1 MLISHDQTDRPLS
14 VARTLTLILL
24 GSVVVSGSAGC
35 ITSGRGGIT
44 PGQLPDKW
52 IAPSAASL
60 RPVDLSLLRREPLVE
75 HVVRPGDVVGV
86 YVEGILSGEE
96 LSSGGAELPNYLLA
110 PEGRE
115 SLVESPAIGQPI
127 LVQTD
132 GHIALPQIG
141 PVEVAGRSL
150 EQSAEAIRS
159 AYIASGTLKDDPSK
173 SYVQFSLIRQRP
185 NQVLVLRED
194 APVTS
199 PTLTRRD
206 TYVMAS
212 QGSGAA
218 IELPADESDLLH
230 ALVATGGLPGEDA
243 STNVWI
249 LRGAAE
255 GDLQSA
261 ISACENGCLPAEVR
275 HTVIPLRVPYDAP
288 LPFTR
293 EDVLLDDGD
302 VVYVEKRKE
311 QVYYT
316 GGLLSAG
323 RIPLPRD
330 EDIDVLEAIALSN
343 IGVGGPA
350 GVNAQASLFRSGPGN
365 IIPPTRATILR
376 KLPGGQ
382 QIKIDIDLR
391 KAQKHPNERVRI
403 MPEDFVSVFYRPH
416 ELAGNVALNFV
427 NVNYVI
433 PND

>member
-1 MLISHDQTDRPLS
+1 MTPDQSDRPTAMVRSLS
-14 VARTLTLILL
+14 SALVGLCVIA
-24 GSVVVSGSAGC
+24 SAGC

-44 PGQLPDKW
+44 PSQLPAKW
-52 IAPSAASL
+52 LAPSSADL
-60 RPVDLSLLRREPLVE
+60 RPVDLTLLRREPLVE

-86 YVEGILSGEE
+86 YVEGIVSGEQ
-96 LSSGGAELPNYLLA
+96 LSSGGNELPKYLLA

-115 SLVESPAIGQPI
+115 QQVESPAIGQPI

-132 GHIALPQIG
+132 GRVSLPQIG
-141 PVEVAGRSL
+141 TILVAGLSL
-150 EQSAEAIRS
+150 QDAAEAIRS
-159 AYIASGTLKDDPSK
+159 GYIDQGVLKDDPSK

-194 APVTS
+194 APVIT
-199 PTLTRRD
+199 PALTRRD
-206 TYVMAS
+206 TYEFAA
-212 QGSGAA
+212 QGSGTAV
-218 IELPADESDLLH
+218 ELPADESDLLH

-249 LRGAAE
+249 LRGAAG
-255 GDLQSA
+255 GDWKSA
-261 ISACENGCLPAEVR
+261 TQAIAACEAGCSPVGSS
-275 HTVIPLRVPYDAP
+275 HTVIPLRVPCDAP

-293 EDVLLDDGD
+293 EDVLLNDGD

-311 QVYYT
+311 EVFYT

-330 EDIDVLEAIALSN
+330 EDIDILEAIALSN

-403 MPEDFVSVFYRPH
+403 MPEDFVSLYYRPQ

-433 PND
+433 PNN